1 MKILLSVL
9 VFLSQS
15 FVASSTIVK
24 STIDTTHI
32 DSTILPFVIVDTL
45 HLTEIV
51 QPVKQNSKKIKNAVM
66 PINDLS
72 KLTELESRKIVDL
85 LGGIGDFFIAIGQF
99 YTFRSTFGYYKE
111 KGQNGHGPYTLFDR
125 TSTESINQ
133 QLTSYPPYFQ
143 VLPIRQIAHW

>member
-15 FVASSTIVK
+15 FVVSATIVK

-51 QPVKQNSKKIKNAVM
+51 QPVKQNSKKIKNTVM

-72 KLTELESRKIVDL
+72 NLTELESRKIVDL
-85 LGGIGDFFIAIGQF
+85 LGGIGDFFIAIGHF
-99 YTFRSTFGYYKE
+99 FSKSTFGYYKE

-125 TSTESINQ
+125 TSTKSINQ
-133 QLTSYPPYFQ
+133 QLQDVRGFKC
-143 VLPIRQIAHW
+143 